1 MIYYATQE
9 TMDRYKL
16 KRPHEMSPGIKEL
29 CEQIIEKKQ
38 GNSLYEW
45 GVKLFYFDRRKCLQ
59 ILQFLT
65 RITVF
70 LIDCKVNEIENAANA
85 VVQYL
90 FYLSEF
96 RNNKSNI
103 SKQRVRVKESEKSD
117 SFYYG

>member
-16 KRPHEMSPGIKEL
+16 KRPHEMSTGIKVL
-29 CEQIIEKKQ
+29 CEQIFDIER

-59 ILQFLT
+59 IVHFLT
-65 RITVF
+65 KITVF

-103 SKQRVRVKESEKSD
+103 SKQRVRGKESEKSD